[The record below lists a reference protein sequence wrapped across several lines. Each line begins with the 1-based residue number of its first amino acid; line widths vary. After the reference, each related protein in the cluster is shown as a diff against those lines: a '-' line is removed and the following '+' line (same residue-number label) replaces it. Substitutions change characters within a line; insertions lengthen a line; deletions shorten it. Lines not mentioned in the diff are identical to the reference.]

1 MNHDYGKEML
11 DENICNLQSQK
22 NLTYE
27 FSTLYKVAME
37 EEGVKSSLGSLKIK
51 NVNRLIFDQI
61 NINSI
66 RNKFELLFSL
76 ASNKY
81 I

>member
-1 MNHDYGKEML
+1 MNYDYGKEML
-11 DENICNLQSQK
+11 DENTSNLQSQK

-27 FSTLYKVAME
+27 FSALYKVATE

-51 NVNRLIFDQI
+51 NVNRLIFGQI
-61 NINSI
+61 DINSI

-76 ASNKY
+76 ISDKC